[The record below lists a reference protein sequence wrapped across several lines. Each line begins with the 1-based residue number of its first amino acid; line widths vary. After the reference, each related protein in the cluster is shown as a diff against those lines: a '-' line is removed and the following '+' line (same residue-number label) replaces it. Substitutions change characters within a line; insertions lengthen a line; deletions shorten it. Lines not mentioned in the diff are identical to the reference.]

1 MGFFS
6 ELRDDLAHVERKIDQ
21 IKVDQD
27 KSGLSRWKS
36 EQYELI
42 SVVAFSMFDEPE
54 LWEERCS
61 FNIHEQGDK
70 FKKNIKSFINNF
82 SDATIEYLY
91 FSMVRFLVELDLSY
105 GPGGINFFEPGK
117 LSKEITNLKEKVIFN
132 SKEGYSRQ
140 FNYIFYQMPIDIL
153 CSYMGNK
160 GFKTFLEFDERRNAL
175 EESIQQYQNEVNEK
189 VVEVQQRIAD
199 VDKLKEKLDEY
210 KTAFNF
216 VGLSQGFENL
226 LKQKNQAKWLT
237 FAVLIFLSIIT
248 LAPLCFSFY
257 KKFIANVDISW
268 QSMLPI
274 IGLEFVLIYFFRVVL
289 THYHSIQTQIMQ
301 LELRQSLCQFIQS
314 YAEYAKKIKTDD
326 KDALEKFENLI
337 FSSILSS
344 PDKVPSTFDGME
356 GLTSLLKE
364 LKK

>member
-6 ELRDDLAHVERKIDQ
+6 ELHDDLLQVKKKIAQVNESMLSEQER
-21 IKVDQD
+21 
-27 KSGLSRWKS
+27 

-42 SVVAFSMFDEPE
+42 TVVASSMIDNPE
-54 LWEERCS
+54 LWEESCS
-61 FNIHEQGDK
+61 FNIQYIGNSFKSRIQNLRDNISEQEAA
-70 FKKNIKSFINNF
+70 NIY
-82 SDATIEYLY
+82 EC
-91 FSMVRFLVELDLSY
+91 MVRFLVELNLSY
-105 GPGGINFFEPGK
+105 GPEGLNFLRSDSLGK
-117 LSKEITNLKEKVIFN
+117 VIIPLKEKMYFPR
-132 SKEGYSRQ
+132 SEYASQ
-140 FNYIFYQMPIDIL
+140 LNYAFYKMPIDIL

-160 GFKTFLEFDERRNAL
+160 GFKTFFEFDERRNAL
-175 EESIQQYQNEVNEK
+175 EKSIQQYQNEVNEK
-189 VVEVQQRIAD
+189 IVEVQQRIND

-226 LKQKNQAKWLT
+226 LKQKNEAKKKT
-237 FAVLIFLSIIT
+237 FHL
-248 LAPLCFSFY
+248 LASLAIAALLPLGFSFC

-337 FSSILSS
+337 FSSILSN
-344 PDKVPSTFDGME
+344 PDKVPGTFDGVE

>member
-6 ELRDDLAHVERKIDQ
+6 ELHDDLMLIKKKIAQTDELRMTAQ
-21 IKVDQD
+21 E
-27 KSGLSRWKS
+27 L
-36 EQYELI
+36 EQYKLT
-42 SVVAFSMFDEPE
+42 SAVVSSMIAEPE
-54 LWEERCS
+54 LWEKSCL
-61 FNIHEQGDK
+61 FNIHRIGDK
-70 FKKNIKSFINNF
+70 FTDRVKNLSGHFTPQNMTLFYYFI
-82 SDATIEYLY
+82 I
-91 FSMVRFLVELDLSY
+91 RFLSELNLSY
-105 GPGGINFFEPGK
+105 QQ
-117 LSKEITNLKEKVIFN
+117 EKFQLNPDGDLFKTIDILNNKMF
-132 SKEGYSRQ
+132 YSGD
-140 FNYIFYQMPIDIL
+140 NHPDWLCYAFYKMPIDIL
-153 CSYMGNK
+153 CFYMGNQ
-160 GFKTFLEFDERRNAL
+160 GFQTFFEFDERKNLL
-175 EESIQQYQNEVNEK
+175 ESLITKHQDDVQKKIDEVN
-189 VVEVQQRIAD
+189 
-199 VDKLKEKLDEY
+199 KLKEKLEKY

-226 LKQKNQAKWLT
+226 LKQKNEAKKKT
-237 FAVLIFLSIIT
+237 FHL
-248 LAPLCFSFY
+248 LASLAIAALLPLGFSFC

-314 YAEYAKKIKTDD
+314 YAKYAKKIKTDD

-337 FSSILSS
+337 FSSILSN
-344 PDKVPSTFDGME
+344 PDKVPGTFDGVE

>member
-6 ELRDDLAHVERKIDQ
+6 ELHDDLVQVEKKIA
-21 IKVDQD
+21 KVDE
-27 KSGLSRWKS
+27 SMLSEQER
-36 EQYELI
+36 EQYELS
-42 SVVAFSMFDEPE
+42 SVVVSSMIQNPE
-54 LWEERCS
+54 LWEESCS
-61 FNIHEQGDK
+61 FNIQYIGNSFKSRIQNLQDNISEQEAA
-70 FKKNIKSFINNF
+70 NIY
-82 SDATIEYLY
+82 EC
-91 FSMVRFLVELDLSY
+91 MVRFLVELDLSY
-105 GPGGINFFEPGK
+105 GLKGLNFLRSDSLGK
-117 LSKEITNLKEKVIFN
+117 VIIPLKEKMYFPR
-132 SKEGYSRQ
+132 SEYASQ
-140 FNYIFYQMPIDIL
+140 LNYAFYKMPIEIL
-153 CSYMGNK
+153 CFHMGNK
-160 GFKTFLEFDERRNAL
+160 GFKTFFEFDERRNAL
-175 EESIQQYQNEVNEK
+175 EKSIQQYQNEVNEK
-189 VVEVQQRIAD
+189 IVEVQQRIND

-216 VGLSQGFENL
+216 VGLSKGFENL
-226 LKQKNQAKWLT
+226 LKQKNEAKKKTLGLL
-237 FAVLIFLSIIT
+237 VLLAITVALT
-248 LAPLCFSFY
+248 LAISFSVQTTGAVF
-257 KKFIANVDISW
+257 SW

-337 FSSILSS
+337 FSSILSN
-344 PDKVPSTFDGME
+344 PDKVPGTFDGVE

>member
-6 ELRDDLAHVERKIDQ
+6 ELHNDLVQVKKKIAQADESMLSEQER
-21 IKVDQD
+21 
-27 KSGLSRWKS
+27 

-42 SVVAFSMFDEPE
+42 TAVASSMIDNPE
-54 LWEERCS
+54 LWEKDCL
-61 FNIHEQGDK
+61 FNIKYIGDN
-70 FKKNIKSFINNF
+70 FNSQIQNLQNNISKEE
-82 SDATIEYLY
+82 ATNLY
-91 FSMVRFLVELDLSY
+91 VCMVRFLVELDLSY
-105 GPGGINFFEPGK
+105 GLGGINFFRNNS
-117 LSKEITNLKEKVIFN
+117 LDKVIEPLREKMYFPH
-132 SKEGYSRQ
+132 SEYAKQ
-140 FNYIFYQMPIDIL
+140 LNYAFYKMPIDIL
-153 CSYMGNK
+153 CSYMGDE
-160 GFKTFLEFDERRNAL
+160 GFKTFFEFDERRNAL
-175 EESIQQYQNEVNEK
+175 EKSIQQYQNEVNEK
-189 VVEVQQRIAD
+189 IVEVQQRIND

-226 LKQKNQAKWLT
+226 LKQKNEAKKKT
-237 FAVLIFLSIIT
+237 FHLLASLAIT
-248 LAPLCFSFY
+248 ALLPLGFSFC

-337 FSSILSS
+337 FSSILSN
-344 PDKVPSTFDGME
+344 PDKVPGTFDGVA
-356 GLTSLLKE
+356 GLT
-364 LKK
+364 

>member
-6 ELRDDLAHVERKIDQ
+6 ELHDDLVQVKKKIAQADESMLSEQER
-21 IKVDQD
+21 
-27 KSGLSRWKS
+27 

-42 SVVAFSMFDEPE
+42 TAVASSMIDNPE
-54 LWEERCS
+54 LWEEQCL
-61 FNIHEQGDK
+61 FNIHYIGEN
-70 FKKNIKSFINNF
+70 FKSLIQNFLFDF
-82 SDATIEYLY
+82 SDKNLSYLY
-91 FSMVRFLVELDLSY
+91 DDVVRFLAELNLSFQQKEY
-105 GPGGINFFEPGK
+105 SFNPGSSLFPIIK
-117 LSKEITNLKEKVIFN
+117 RLKEQMF
-132 SKEGYSRQ
+132 YSGERHPDSL
-140 FNYIFYQMPIDIL
+140 NYAFYKMPIDIL
-153 CSYMGNK
+153 CFYMGNQ
-160 GFKTFLEFDERRNAL
+160 GFKTFFEFDERKNAL
-175 EESIQQYQNEVNEK
+175 ETSITKYWDEIQQKIDEVN
-189 VVEVQQRIAD
+189 V
-199 VDKLKEKLDEY
+199 LKDKLDEY

-216 VGLSQGFENL
+216 VGLSKGFESL
-226 LKQKNQAKWLT
+226 LEQKNEAKKKT
-237 FAVLIFLSIIT
+237 FGLLVLLAITVALT
-248 LAPLCFSFY
+248 LAISFSVQTTGAVF
-257 KKFIANVDISW
+257 SW

-337 FSSILSS
+337 FSSILSN
-344 PDKVPSTFDGME
+344 PDKVPGTFDGVE

>member
-6 ELRDDLAHVERKIDQ
+6 ELHDDLVQVKKKIAQVNESMLPEQER
-21 IKVDQD
+21 
-27 KSGLSRWKS
+27 

-42 SVVAFSMFDEPE
+42 TAVASSMIDNPE
-54 LWEERCS
+54 LWEEQCL
-61 FNIHEQGDK
+61 FNIHYIGEN
-70 FKKNIKSFINNF
+70 FKSLIQNFLFDF
-82 SDATIEYLY
+82 SDKNLSYLY
-91 FSMVRFLVELDLSY
+91 EDVVRFLAELNLSFQQKEY
-105 GPGGINFFEPGK
+105 SFNPGSSLFPIIK
-117 LSKEITNLKEKVIFN
+117 RLKEQMF
-132 SKEGYSRQ
+132 YSGERHPDSL
-140 FNYIFYQMPIDIL
+140 NYAFYKMPIDIL
-153 CSYMGNK
+153 CFYMGNQ
-160 GFKTFLEFDERRNAL
+160 GFKTFFEFDERKNAL
-175 EESIQQYQNEVNEK
+175 ETSITKYWDEIQQKIDEVN
-189 VVEVQQRIAD
+189 V
-199 VDKLKEKLDEY
+199 LKDKLDEY

-216 VGLSQGFENL
+216 VGLSKGFENL
-226 LKQKNQAKWLT
+226 LKQKNEAKKKTLGLL
-237 FAVLIFLSIIT
+237 VLLAITVALT
-248 LAPLCFSFY
+248 LAISFSVQTTGAVF
-257 KKFIANVDISW
+257 SW

-337 FSSILSS
+337 FSSILSN
-344 PDKVPSTFDGME
+344 PDKVPGTFDGVE

>member
-6 ELRDDLAHVERKIDQ
+6 ELHDDLVQVKKKIAQADE
-21 IKVDQD
+21 
-27 KSGLSRWKS
+27 SRLSEQVR

-42 SVVAFSMFDEPE
+42 TAVASSMIDNPE
-54 LWEERCS
+54 LWEEQCL
-61 FNIHEQGDK
+61 FNIHYIGEN
-70 FKKNIKSFINNF
+70 FKSLIQNFLFDF
-82 SDATIEYLY
+82 SDKNLSYLY
-91 FSMVRFLVELDLSY
+91 EDVVRFLAELNLSFQQKEY
-105 GPGGINFFEPGK
+105 SFNPGSSLFPIIK
-117 LSKEITNLKEKVIFN
+117 RLKEQMF
-132 SKEGYSRQ
+132 YSGERHPDSL
-140 FNYIFYQMPIDIL
+140 NYAFYKMPIDIL
-153 CSYMGNK
+153 CFYMGNQ
-160 GFKTFLEFDERRNAL
+160 GFKTFFEFDERKNAL
-175 EESIQQYQNEVNEK
+175 ETSITKYWDEIQQKIDEVN
-189 VVEVQQRIAD
+189 V
-199 VDKLKEKLDEY
+199 LKDKLDEY

-216 VGLSQGFENL
+216 VGLSKGFENL
-226 LKQKNQAKWLT
+226 LKQKNEAKKKTLGLL
-237 FAVLIFLSIIT
+237 VLLAITVALT
-248 LAPLCFSFY
+248 LAISFSVQTTGAVF
-257 KKFIANVDISW
+257 SW

-337 FSSILSS
+337 FSSILSN
-344 PDKVPSTFDGME
+344 PDKVPGTFDGVE

>member
-6 ELRDDLAHVERKIDQ
+6 ELHDDLVQVKKKIAQADESMLSEQER
-21 IKVDQD
+21 
-27 KSGLSRWKS
+27 

-42 SVVAFSMFDEPE
+42 TAVASSMIDNPE
-54 LWEERCS
+54 LWEEQCL
-61 FNIHEQGDK
+61 FNIHYIGEN
-70 FKKNIKSFINNF
+70 FKSLIQNFLFDF
-82 SDATIEYLY
+82 SDKNLSYLY
-91 FSMVRFLVELDLSY
+91 DDVVRFLAELNLSFQQKKNSFN
-105 GPGGINFFEPGK
+105 PGSSLFPIIK
-117 LSKEITNLKEKVIFN
+117 RLKEQMF
-132 SKEGYSRQ
+132 YSGERHPDSL
-140 FNYIFYQMPIDIL
+140 NYAFYKMPIDIL
-153 CSYMGNK
+153 CFYMGNQ
-160 GFKTFLEFDERRNAL
+160 GFKTFFEFDERKNAL
-175 EESIQQYQNEVNEK
+175 ETSITKYWDEIQQKIDEVN
-189 VVEVQQRIAD
+189 V
-199 VDKLKEKLDEY
+199 LKDKLDEY

-216 VGLSQGFENL
+216 VGLSKGFENL
-226 LKQKNQAKWLT
+226 LKQKNEAKKKTLGLL
-237 FAVLIFLSIIT
+237 VLLAITVALT
-248 LAPLCFSFY
+248 LAISFSVQTTGAVF
-257 KKFIANVDISW
+257 SW

-337 FSSILSS
+337 FSSILSN
-344 PDKVPSTFDGME
+344 PDKVPGTFDGVE

>member
-6 ELRDDLAHVERKIDQ
+6 ELHDDLVQVKKKIAQADESMLSEQER
-21 IKVDQD
+21 
-27 KSGLSRWKS
+27 

-42 SVVAFSMFDEPE
+42 TAVASSMIDNPE
-54 LWEERCS
+54 LWEEQCL
-61 FNIHEQGDK
+61 FNIHYIGEN
-70 FKKNIKSFINNF
+70 FKSQIKNFPIDL
-82 SDATIEYLY
+82 SDRRVAY
-91 FSMVRFLVELDLSY
+91 FYDCIVRFLAELNLS
-105 GPGGINFFEPGK
+105 FQQ
-117 LSKEITNLKEKVIFN
+117 KEYSFNPESSLFPIIKRLKEQMF
-132 SKEGYSRQ
+132 YSGERHPDSL
-140 FNYIFYQMPIDIL
+140 NYAFYKMPIDIL
-153 CSYMGNK
+153 CFYMGNQ
-160 GFKTFLEFDERRNAL
+160 GFKTFFEFDERKNAL
-175 EESIQQYQNEVNEK
+175 ETSITKYWDEIQQKIDEVNVLK
-189 VVEVQQRIAD
+189 
-199 VDKLKEKLDEY
+199 DKLDKY

-226 LKQKNQAKWLT
+226 LNQKNRAKWLT

-257 KKFIANVDISW
+257 KKFMAGVDISW
-268 QSMLPI
+268 QSMLPV

-314 YAEYAKKIKTDD
+314 YAEYAKKIKNDD

-337 FSSILSS
+337 FSSILSN
-344 PDKVPSTFDGME
+344 PDKVPGTFDGVE

>member
-27 KSGLSRWKS
+27 KSGLSRWKP

-248 LAPLCFSFY
+248 LAPL
-257 KKFIANVDISW
+257 
-268 QSMLPI
+268 
-274 IGLEFVLIYFFRVVL
+274 
-289 THYHSIQTQIMQ
+289 
-301 LELRQSLCQFIQS
+301 
-314 YAEYAKKIKTDD
+314 
-326 KDALEKFENLI
+326 
-337 FSSILSS
+337 
-344 PDKVPSTFDGME
+344 
-356 GLTSLLKE
+356 
-364 LKK
+364 

>member
-6 ELRDDLAHVERKIDQ
+6 ELHDDLVQVKKKIAQADESMLSEQER
-21 IKVDQD
+21 
-27 KSGLSRWKS
+27 

-42 SVVAFSMFDEPE
+42 TAVASSMIDNPE
-54 LWEERCS
+54 LWEEQCL
-61 FNIHEQGDK
+61 FNIYYIGEN
-70 FKKNIKSFINNF
+70 FKSQIKNFPIDL
-82 SDATIEYLY
+82 SDRRVAYLY
-91 FSMVRFLVELDLSY
+91 GYIVRFLAELNLSFQQKEY
-105 GPGGINFFEPGK
+105 SFNPGSSLFPIIKRLNKQMFYSG
-117 LSKEITNLKEKVIFN
+117 EKHP
-132 SKEGYSRQ
+132 EELCYA
-140 FNYIFYQMPIDIL
+140 FYKMPIDIL
-153 CSYMGNK
+153 CFYMGNQ
-160 GFKTFLEFDERRNAL
+160 GFKTFFEFDERKNAL
-175 EESIQQYQNEVNEK
+175 ETSITKYWDEIQQKIDEVNVLK
-189 VVEVQQRIAD
+189 
-199 VDKLKEKLDEY
+199 DKLDKY

-226 LKQKNQAKWLT
+226 LNQKNRAKWLT

-257 KKFIANVDISW
+257 KKFMAGVDISW
-268 QSMLPI
+268 QSMLPV

-337 FSSILSS
+337 FSSILSN
-344 PDKVPSTFDGME
+344 PDKVPGTFDGVE